1 MNEDTT
7 NDQVK
12 CRNYIQWP
20 MYNHQDHYISSVANW
35 G

>member
-20 MYNHQDHYISSVANW
+20 MHNHQDHYISSVANW